1 MKTLIEL
8 YDERPLDNVLA
19 TEMFKP
25 ETTVFLCPPDVDQD
39 KALKE
44 NLRAYFK
51 CRNCE
56 TQIRF
61 MPVSLLDAEKVAQ
74 SMRRVIDEYPDC
86 ALDIA
91 GGTDAALFA
100 GGLVSA
106 ECNLP
111 VFTYSRKRNMF
122 FDIRGASFARELS
135 CPIRLRVSDCF
146 QMAGG
151 SMLPGRMDNE
161 KLLTFQP
168 IIGRFF
174 QTYQRYRSRW
184 VQIITYFQRISKAEK
199 GPDGR
204 YTAESPLSIRTARW
218 TSPAGQTQRC

>member
-44 NLRAYFK
+44 NLRAYFRS
-51 CRNCE
+51 RNCD

-86 ALDIA
+86 ALDSA
-91 GGTDAALFA
+91 GGTA
-100 GGLVSA
+100 GGGD
-106 ECNLP
+106 
-111 VFTYSRKRNMF
+111 RNKGL
-122 FDIRGASFARELS
+122 DIRHGLREK
-135 CPIRLRVSDCF
+135 RY
-146 QMAGG
+146 
-151 SMLPGRMDNE
+151 
-161 KLLTFQP
+161 LL
-168 IIGRFF
+168 
-174 QTYQRYRSRW
+174 
-184 VQIITYFQRISKAEK
+184 
-199 GPDGR
+199 
-204 YTAESPLSIRTARW
+204 
-218 TSPAGQTQRC
+218 